1 MNSLIGISHIVNYSI
16 LREENN
22 YENCQILKANFSNY
36 GSYNMY
42 SKTFEV
48 FESEREILEIL
59 TKFLLDIFNT
69 KEETLETL
77 YNYNDLDSMLTKG
90 FFINDNNLMKDSLF
104 SFIKTVF
111 LNQKFYQIRV
121 LDPRWKLGKLLILDL
136 LKKTQYID
144 PSENKTSLF
153 FKNYRELLDRI
164 DLSFY
169 EENKIIEIHEIYDYI
184 YFVLISKKIWPHL
197 IFEILLLLSIF
208 LSKRKPYIS
217 MYVKKY
223 ELIQVLSKNYIFSSE
238 KQKNQNIFEQVM
250 KVILLICQNSY
261 ENLEEFM
268 SLLTEKM
275 KDGLWRSDKK
285 NSWEFHPHF
294 KEKSTTGY
302 VGLKNL
308 GCSN

>member
-36 GSYNMY
+36 GTYNMY

-104 SFIKTVF
+104 SFIKNVF

-184 YFVLISKKIWPHL
+184 YFVLISKKIWPQL